1 LEIIQCWQM
10 SAELGIFMIPIR
22 IFNPKRDVSII
33 KNCIFDTGFS
43 GYIGLDQNTIL
54 MLKLNKV
61 GVGRGISIDRQIE
74 VENFE
79 AIAELIDNNQAQIAK
94 IENIDEIKDEMSK
107 YLIPVQSINLP
118 IIGMRVISQ
127 FRWLMVSD
135 KKIICLIK

>member
-1 LEIIQCWQM
+1 M

>member
-1 LEIIQCWQM
+1 MEIIQCWQM